1 MSETYS
7 SLPVVTNTQATLIL
21 PTQTNIQ
28 AENFEQ
34 QQQQAGNPLNAAPAQ
49 EDLTQQQQVNFQASQ
64 GKMENSYEN
73 GNLGGGNTQQG
84 QAANSI
90 EHPKLQRLTNDQKRE
105 ICLYHLSNPNLRQGQ
120 LAKHFNTQQY
130 TISRILKERNKWLN
144 LDGNQIDINNQ
155 QVAPTVS
162 PTGFNNELQQTI
174 ITQSNDQTYPDLEAE
189 LASWYQELKG
199 ADSKPSDKDV
209 REKANSLRLKYNID
223 ESSITFSNQWVEGFK
238 KRHGFKKTYYKRNRF
253 QFEQENDE
261 LPIIMMENNNGELNS
276 NNNGDATASYLQPVI
291 QSHPPQ
297 HHQPQ
302 PQEPAVQQSI
312 QPPAQPV
319 APPNTSTFSAI
330 SHNGSNGPSNVPGYR
345 NIRPRAS
352 IDQNQ
357 NQELVNNSNEIP
369 VEAYAQPNGAP
380 PEQSNTALTT
390 PINYTYNHFNH
401 PKIIKYGVE
410 FLNYFEMTG
419 GINNQEKAMLAK
431 LINQVR
437 MRYTVQEGK
446 YLKEYLKSQPNPGL
460 NIDPRD
466 IEALERIAN
475 QTEM

>member
-34 QQQQAGNPLNAAPAQ
+34 QQQQQQQQQAGNPLNVTPAQ
-49 EDLTQQQQVNFQASQ
+49 EDLAQQQQVNFQASQ
-64 GKMENSYEN
+64 AKMENSYEN
-73 GNLGGGNTQQG
+73 GNVGGGNTQQG
-84 QAANSI
+84 QATNSI

-105 ICLYHLSNPNLRQGQ
+105 ICLYHLNNPNLRQGQ

-144 LDGNQIDINNQ
+144 LDGTQIDINNQ
-155 QVAPTVS
+155 QAAPTVS
-162 PTGFNNELQQTI
+162 PTGYNNELQQTI

-189 LASWYQELKG
+189 LAGWYQELKG
-199 ADSKPSDKDV
+199 SDSKPSDKEV
-209 REKANSLRLKYNID
+209 REKANSLRLKYNVD
-223 ESSITFSNQWVEGFK
+223 ENSITFSNQWVEGFK

-261 LPIIMMENNNGELNS
+261 LPIIMMENNN
-276 NNNGDATASYLQPVI
+276 VI
-291 QSHPPQ
+291 Q
-297 HHQPQ
+297 
-302 PQEPAVQQSI
+302 A
-312 QPPAQPV
+312 PAQSV
-319 APPNTSTFSAI
+319 APPNTSTFPAI
-330 SHNGSNGPSNVPGYR
+330 PHNGSNGPSNVPGYR

-357 NQELVNNSNEIP
+357 ELVNNTNNEIP
-369 VEAYAQPNGAP
+369 VEAYTQPNGAP
-380 PEQSNTALTT
+380 QEQSNTALTT